1 MHHNKTYHKN
11 YNRYC
16 FHYDIPIMGKSL
28 EYLPISMIFTSFKLL
43 FNMSINGKINRQADV
58 IAFIHKR
65 AKVAER
71 REDNLMDAAA
81 NQRRQGNN
89 KKVEKK

>member
-1 MHHNKTYHKN
+1 MSISDVG
-11 YNRYC
+11 
-16 FHYDIPIMGKSL
+16 FLVDI
-28 EYLPISMIFTSFKLL
+28 
-43 FNMSINGKINRQADV
+43 SINGKIAKQADV
-58 IAFIHKR
+58 ISFIHKR

>member
-1 MHHNKTYHKN
+1 MSSSDLG
-11 YNRYC
+11 
-16 FHYDIPIMGKSL
+16 FLIDICIA
-28 EYLPISMIFTSFKLL
+28 ISVLNTILLVFALL
-43 FNMSINGKINRQADV
+43 FSIAANGKADKQADV
-58 IAFIHKR
+58 LSFIHKR

>member
-1 MHHNKTYHKN
+1 MSLHDLG
-11 YNRYC
+11 
-16 FHYDIPIMGKSL
+16 FLVDICIA
-28 EYLPISMIFTSFKLL
+28 ISVLNTILMICALL
-43 FNMSINGKINRQADV
+43 FSMAISGKIDKQADV
-58 IAFIHKR
+58 ISFIHKR

-71 REDNLMDAAA
+71 REDNMMDAAA

>member
-1 MHHNKTYHKN
+1 MSLHDLG
-11 YNRYC
+11 
-16 FHYDIPIMGKSL
+16 FLVDICIA
-28 EYLPISMIFTSFKLL
+28 ISVLNTLLLIFVLL

-58 IAFIHKR
+58 ISFIHKR

-71 REDNLMDAAA
+71 REDNMMDAAA

>member
-1 MHHNKTYHKN
+1 MSLHDLG
-11 YNRYC
+11 
-16 FHYDIPIMGKSL
+16 FLVDICIA
-28 EYLPISMIFTSFKLL
+28 ISVLNTLLLIFVLL
-43 FNMSINGKINRQADV
+43 FNMSISGKINRQADV

-81 NQRRQGNN
+81 NQRRQGN

>member
-1 MHHNKTYHKN
+1 MSLHDLG
-11 YNRYC
+11 
-16 FHYDIPIMGKSL
+16 FLVDICIA
-28 EYLPISMIFTSFKLL
+28 ISVLNTLLLIFVLL

-81 NQRRQGNN
+81 NQRRQGN

>member
-1 MHHNKTYHKN
+1 MSLHDLG
-11 YNRYC
+11 
-16 FHYDIPIMGKSL
+16 FLVDICIA
-28 EYLPISMIFTSFKLL
+28 ISVLNTLLLIFVLL
-43 FNMSINGKINRQADV
+43 FNMSISGKINRQADV
-58 IAFIHKR
+58 ISFIHKR

-71 REDNLMDAAA
+71 REDNMMDAAA

>member
-1 MHHNKTYHKN
+1 MSISDVG
-11 YNRYC
+11 
-16 FHYDIPIMGKSL
+16 FLVDICIA
-28 EYLPISMIFTSFKLL
+28 ISVLNTILMICVML
-43 FNMSINGKINRQADV
+43 FSMSINGKIAKQADV
-58 IAFIHKR
+58 ISFIHKR